1 MEERAV
7 AIVACT
13 RSGMTARAI
22 SRFRPPM
29 PIIAITPSE
38 STARQLRSSWGVQEV
53 FISPSTDIDVLCDF
67 AIAQLKNVGIA
78 QSGDPVVIMAGSSS
92 GGTAVTDTVRM
103 VIVP

>member
-38 STARQLRSSWGVQEV
+38 ITARQLRSSWGVQEV
-53 FISPSTDIDVLCDF
+53 FLSPSTNIDELCDF
-67 AIAQLKNVGIA
+67 AVAQMKKAGIA
-78 QSGDPVVIMAGSSS
+78 QAGDPVVIMAGSSS

-103 VIVP
+103 VIVS